1 MRAYP
6 QPLPKGGGWLH
17 RQGMTILMVLTL
29 AFEAAAETDS
39 LRLTLGDAI
48 ALAQRQSSDAL
59 AARHSLEAAEWS
71 FRYYKAN
78 YLPAVS
84 LSSSPSLNRQISSIT
99 QPDGTNVFMR
109 QNKLNTDLSLN
120 ISQNLALTGG
130 TLFVRNS
137 LQRLDEFEQRTHD
150 YSSVP
155 FSIGYQQNL
164 FGHNSLRWA
173 RRTEPMRH
181 SIARK
186 QYAETMELVASRT
199 STYFFMLASAQTN
212 LDIARQNFAVSDTL
226 LRYARRRYERGS
238 ITENEMLQLEV
249 GKLTEETNRLNA
261 EAEVEDAMQTLRS
274 YLGIK
279 DDVPITVVVGHASPR
294 DSILLAADTT
304 QGSVAYYDADEVLTL
319 ALENNP
325 DPEQLRL
332 NVVES
337 ESALSSAKANRGLKA
352 DLYMQFGLSQKGST
366 LKEAYTQPLEQE
378 YVSLT
383 LSLPLLDWGRGK
395 GQVRVAK
402 SRLEL
407 TQTQSEQAMQDFR
420 LNVLKMVRQYN
431 LQAYRVKIAY
441 RTRETALR
449 RYDVARWLYMQ
460 GRTTLLEFNT
470 SINEKDN
477 AQRAFINALQTYW
490 SLYYGLR
497 SLTLKQ

>member
-1 MRAYP
+1 MRALLVILLFASVE
-6 QPLPKGGGWLH
+6 QDFANLP
-17 RQGMTILMVLTL
+17 
-29 AFEAAAETDS
+29 TDS
-39 LRLTLGDAI
+39 LRLTLGDAV

-59 AARHSLEAAEWS
+59 AARHTLEAAEWS
-71 FRYYKAN
+71 YRYYQAN
-78 YLPAVS
+78 YLPSVS
-84 LSSSPSLNRQISSIT
+84 LSSSPSLNRQLNSIT
-99 QPDGTNVFMR
+99 QPDGTNVFVR
-109 QNKLNTDLSLN
+109 QNQLSTDLSLS
-120 ISQNLALTGG
+120 ISQNVTLTGG
-130 TLFVRNS
+130 TLFVRS
-137 LQRLDEFEQRTHD
+137 DMQRLDEFEQRTHG

-173 RRTEPMRH
+173 RRTEPLRYN
-181 SIARK
+181 IAQK
-186 QYAETMELVASRT
+186 QYRETMELVASRT
-199 STYFFMLASAQTN
+199 SSLFFMLAAAQTD
-212 LDIARQNFAVSDTL
+212 LEIAQQNYAVSDTL
-226 LRYARRRYERGS
+226 LAYARRRYERGS

-279 DDVPITVVVGHASPR
+279 DDVPIAVIPDTLIRDDVV
-294 DSILLAADTT
+294 
-304 QGSVAYYDADEVLTL
+304 DADEAL
-319 ALENNP
+319 ALALANNP
-325 DPEQLRL
+325 DPEQLQL

-366 LKEAYTQPLEQE
+366 LQEACTQPLNQQ

-420 LNVLKMVRQYN
+420 LNVRKMVRQYN
-431 LQAYRVKIAY
+431 LQAHRVRIAY
-441 RTRETALR
+441 KTRETALR
-449 RYDVARWLYMQ
+449 RYEVARWLYIQ
-460 GRTTLLEFNT
+460 GRTSLLEFNN
-470 SINEKDN
+470 SIGEKDN
-477 AQRAFINALQTYW
+477 AQRSFITALQTYW

-497 SLTLKQ
+497 SLTLKE

>member
-1 MRAYP
+1 MKM
-6 QPLPKGGGWLH
+6 LLVIGL
-17 RQGMTILMVLTL
+17 L
-29 AFEAAAETDS
+29 ATAWARGFAESPSDS
-39 LRLTLGDAI
+39 LRLTLSDAI
-48 ALAQRQSSDAL
+48 ALAQRQSSDAM
-59 AARHSLEAAEWS
+59 AARHTLEAAEWS

-78 YLPAVS
+78 YLPAVF
-84 LSSSPSLNRQISSIT
+84 LNSSPSLNRQISSIT

-109 QNKLNTDLSLN
+109 QNQLNTDLSLN
-120 ISQNLALTGG
+120 ISQNVALTGG
-130 TLFVRNS
+130 TLFVRNE
-137 LQRLDEFEQRTHD
+137 LQRLDEFEQKTHN

-155 FSIGYQQNL
+155 LSIGYQQNL

-181 SIARK
+181 NIARK

-279 DDVPITVVVGHASPR
+279 DNLPIAVVPDTLISEDVV
-294 DSILLAADTT
+294 
-304 QGSVAYYDADEVLTL
+304 DADEALAL

-366 LKEAYTQPLEQE
+366 LTEACTRPLNQQ
-378 YVSLT
+378 YVSLS

-441 RTRETALR
+441 RTRKTALR

>member
-1 MRAYP
+1 MKTWLIILLLASSLQGWAYE
-6 QPLPKGGGWLH
+6 H
-17 RQGMTILMVLTL
+17 
-29 AFEAAAETDS
+29 ADS
-39 LRLTLGDAI
+39 MKLTLGEAI
-48 ALAQRQSSDAL
+48 ALAQQQSSDAL

-71 FRYYKAN
+71 YKNFRAN

-99 QPDGTNVFMR
+99 QPDGTNVFVR
-109 QNKLNTDLSLN
+109 QNQLSTDLSLN
-120 ISQNLALTGG
+120 ISQNISLTGG
-130 TLFVRNS
+130 TLFMSNS
-137 LQRLDEFEQRTHD
+137 LQRLDEFEQRTLG
-150 YSSVP
+150 YN
-155 FSIGYQQNL
+155 SIPVSLGYQQNL

-173 RRTEPMRH
+173 KRTEPLRH

-186 QYAETMELVASRT
+186 QYAETMELVASRA

-212 LDIARQNFAVSDTL
+212 MEIARQNYAVSDTL

-261 EAEVEDAMQTLRS
+261 EADVEDAMQSLRS

-279 DDVPITVVVGHASPR
+279 SQVALVVMTDTLIHDDMV
-294 DSILLAADTT
+294 
-304 QGSVAYYDADEVLTL
+304 DADEAL
-319 ALENNP
+319 AKALANNP

-337 ESALSSAKANRGLKA
+337 QSALSSAKANRGLKA

-366 LKEAYTQPLEQE
+366 LKEAYASPLNQQ
-378 YVSLT
+378 YVSLSV
-383 LSLPLLDWGRGK
+383 SLPLLDWGRGK

-402 SRLEL
+402 SRLQL
-407 TQTQSEQAMQDFR
+407 TQTQSEQAMQDFC
-420 LNVLKMVRQYN
+420 LNVQKMVRQYN

-449 RYDVARWLYMQ
+449 RYEVARWLYVQ
-460 GRTTLLEFNT
+460 GRTSLLELNA
-470 SINEKDN
+470 SISEKDN

-497 SLTLKQ
+497 SLTLS

>member
-1 MRAYP
+1 MKTWLIILLLASSL
-6 QPLPKGGGWLH
+6 QGWADEH
-17 RQGMTILMVLTL
+17 
-29 AFEAAAETDS
+29 ADS
-39 LRLTLGDAI
+39 MKLTLGEAI
-48 ALAQRQSSDAL
+48 ALAQQQSSDAL

-71 FRYYKAN
+71 YKNFHAN

-99 QPDGTNVFMR
+99 QPDGTNVFVR
-109 QNKLNTDLSLN
+109 QNQLSTDLSLN
-120 ISQNLALTGG
+120 ISQNISLTGG
-130 TLFVRNS
+130 TVFMSNS
-137 LQRLDEFEQRTHD
+137 LQRLDEFEQRTLG
-150 YSSVP
+150 YN
-155 FSIGYQQNL
+155 SIPVSLGYQQNL

-173 RRTEPMRH
+173 KRTEPLRH

-186 QYAETMELVASRT
+186 QYAETMELVASRA

-212 LDIARQNFAVSDTL
+212 LEIARQNYAVSDTL

-261 EAEVEDAMQTLRS
+261 EADVEDAMQSLRS

-279 DDVPITVVVGHASPR
+279 SQVALVVMTDTLIHDDMV
-294 DSILLAADTT
+294 
-304 QGSVAYYDADEVLTL
+304 DADEAL
-319 ALENNP
+319 AKALANNP

-337 ESALSSAKANRGLKA
+337 QSALSSAKANRGLKA

-366 LKEAYTQPLEQE
+366 LKEAYASPLNQQ
-378 YVSLT
+378 YVSLSV
-383 LSLPLLDWGRGK
+383 SLPLLDWGRGK

-402 SRLEL
+402 SRLQL
-407 TQTQSEQAMQDFR
+407 TQTQSEQAMQDFC
-420 LNVLKMVRQYN
+420 LNVQKMVRQYN

-449 RYDVARWLYMQ
+449 RYEVARWLYVQ
-460 GRTTLLEFNT
+460 GRTSLLELNA
-470 SINEKDN
+470 SISEKDN

-497 SLTLKQ
+497 SLTLS

>member
-1 MRAYP
+1 MKTWLIILLLASSLQGWAYE
-6 QPLPKGGGWLH
+6 H
-17 RQGMTILMVLTL
+17 
-29 AFEAAAETDS
+29 ADS
-39 LRLTLGDAI
+39 MKLTLGEAI
-48 ALAQRQSSDAL
+48 ALAQQQSSDAL

-71 FRYYKAN
+71 YKNFRAN

-99 QPDGTNVFMR
+99 QPDGTNVFVR
-109 QNKLNTDLSLN
+109 QNQLSTDLSLN
-120 ISQNLALTGG
+120 ISQNISLTGG
-130 TLFVRNS
+130 TLFMSNS
-137 LQRLDEFEQRTHD
+137 LQRLDEFEQRTLG
-150 YSSVP
+150 YN
-155 FSIGYQQNL
+155 SIPVSLGYQQNL

-173 RRTEPMRH
+173 KRTEPLRH

-186 QYAETMELVASRT
+186 QYAETMELVASRA

-212 LDIARQNFAVSDTL
+212 LEIARQNYAVSDTL
-226 LRYARRRYERGS
+226 LRYARRRYDRGS

-261 EAEVEDAMQTLRS
+261 EADVEDAMQSLRS

-279 DDVPITVVVGHASPR
+279 SQVALVVMTDTLIHDDMV
-294 DSILLAADTT
+294 
-304 QGSVAYYDADEVLTL
+304 DADEAL
-319 ALENNP
+319 AKALANNP

-337 ESALSSAKANRGLKA
+337 QSALSSAKANRGLKA

-366 LKEAYTQPLEQE
+366 LKEAYASPLNQQ
-378 YVSLT
+378 YVSLSV
-383 LSLPLLDWGRGK
+383 SLPLLDWGRGK

-402 SRLEL
+402 SRLQL
-407 TQTQSEQAMQDFR
+407 TQTQSEQAMQDFC
-420 LNVLKMVRQYN
+420 LNVQKMVRQYN

-449 RYDVARWLYMQ
+449 RYEVARWLYVQ
-460 GRTTLLEFNT
+460 GRTSLLELNA
-470 SINEKDN
+470 SISEKDN

-497 SLTLKQ
+497 SLTLS

>member
-1 MRAYP
+1 MKTWLIILLLASNLQGWAYE
-6 QPLPKGGGWLH
+6 H
-17 RQGMTILMVLTL
+17 
-29 AFEAAAETDS
+29 ADS
-39 LRLTLGDAI
+39 MKLTLGEAI
-48 ALAQRQSSDAL
+48 ALAQQQSSDAL

-71 FRYYKAN
+71 YKNFRAN

-99 QPDGTNVFMR
+99 QPDGTNVFVR
-109 QNKLNTDLSLN
+109 QNQLSTDLSLN
-120 ISQNLALTGG
+120 INQNISLTGG
-130 TLFVRNS
+130 TLFMSNS
-137 LQRLDEFEQRTHD
+137 LQRLDEFEQRTLG
-150 YSSVP
+150 YN
-155 FSIGYQQNL
+155 SIPVSLGYQQNL

-173 RRTEPMRH
+173 KRTEPLRH

-186 QYAETMELVASRT
+186 QYAETMELVASRA

-212 LDIARQNFAVSDTL
+212 LEIAQQNYAVSDTL

-261 EAEVEDAMQTLRS
+261 EADVEDAMQSLRS

-279 DDVPITVVVGHASPR
+279 SQVALVVMTDTLIHDDMV
-294 DSILLAADTT
+294 
-304 QGSVAYYDADEVLTL
+304 DADEAL
-319 ALENNP
+319 AKALANNP

-337 ESALSSAKANRGLKA
+337 QSALSSAKANRGLKA

-366 LKEAYTQPLEQE
+366 LKEAYASPLNQQ
-378 YVSLT
+378 YVSLSV
-383 LSLPLLDWGRGK
+383 SLPLLDWGRGK

-402 SRLEL
+402 SRLQL
-407 TQTQSEQAMQDFR
+407 TQTQSEQAMQDFC
-420 LNVLKMVRQYN
+420 LNVQKMVRQYN

-449 RYDVARWLYMQ
+449 RYEVTRWLYVQ
-460 GRTTLLEFNT
+460 GRTSLLELNA
-470 SINEKDN
+470 SISEKDN

-497 SLTLKQ
+497 SLTLS

>member
-1 MRAYP
+1 M
-6 QPLPKGGGWLH
+6 KNWLV
-17 RQGMTILMVLTL
+17 IVLL
-29 AFEAAAETDS
+29 ATAWVQCFAESVAGS
-39 LRLTLGDAI
+39 LNLTLGEAI
-48 ALAQRQSSDAL
+48 ALAQRQSNDAL
-59 AARHSLEAAEWS
+59 AAQHSLEAAEWS
-71 FRYYKAN
+71 YRYYKAN

-84 LSSSPSLNRQISSIT
+84 LSSSPTLNRQVSSIT
-99 QPDGTNVFMR
+99 QPDGTNIFVR
-109 QNKLNTDLSLN
+109 QNQLSTDLSLSINQN
-120 ISQNLALTGG
+120 ITLTGG
-130 TLFVRNS
+130 TLFVRSN
-137 LQRLDEFEQRTHD
+137 LYRQDEFEQHTHG
-150 YSSVP
+150 YSTVP
-155 FSIGYQQNL
+155 FSIGYQQSL
-164 FGHNSLRWA
+164 LGHNSLRWA
-173 RRTEPMRH
+173 KRTEPLRH

-186 QYAETMELVASRT
+186 EFAETMELVASRA
-199 STYFFMLASAQTN
+199 STYFFMLAAAQTN
-212 LDIARQNFAVSDTL
+212 LEIARQNYAVSDTL
-226 LRYARRRYERGS
+226 HRYARQRYERGS

-261 EAEVEDAMQTLRS
+261 EAEVEDAMQMLRS

-279 DDVPITVVVGHASPR
+279 
-294 DSILLAADTT
+294 
-304 QGSVAYYDADEVLTL
+304 ENLTL
-319 ALENNP
+319 TVMTDTLIDAKEMDAEEALRLALQNNP

-352 DLYMQFGLSQKGST
+352 DLYMQFGLSQTGT
-366 LKEAYTQPLEQE
+366 TIKEAYSSPLNQQ
-378 YVSLT
+378 YVSLS

-395 GQVRVAK
+395 GKVRVAK

-449 RYDVARWLYMQ
+449 RYDVARWLYLQ

-477 AQRAFINALQTYW
+477 AQRAFISALQTYW

-497 SLTLKQ
+497 SLTQTLPSAPSLVERGTNTLISRR

>member
-1 MRAYP
+1 MKVKTIITLIA
-6 QPLPKGGGWLH
+6 GV
-17 RQGMTILMVLTL
+17 MTI
-29 AFEAAAETDS
+29 EQAAAQGDS
-39 LRLTLGDAI
+39 LRLTLNDAI
-48 ALAQRQSSDAL
+48 ALAQQQSSDAL

-71 FRYYKAN
+71 YRNHQAN
-78 YLPAVS
+78 YLPAVT
-84 LSSSPSLNRQISSIT
+84 LSSSPSLNRQMNSIT
-99 QPDGTNVFMR
+99 QPDGTNVFVR
-109 QNKLNTDLSLN
+109 QNQLNTDFALN
-120 ISQNLALTGG
+120 ISQNVSLTGG
-130 TLFVRNS
+130 TLFLRNA
-137 LQRLDEFEQRTHD
+137 LQRLDEFEQRTHG

-173 RRTEPMRH
+173 RRTEPLRH

-199 STYFFMLASAQTN
+199 SSLFFMLASAQTN
-212 LDIARQNFAVSDTL
+212 LEIARQNYAVSDTL
-226 LRYARRRYERGS
+226 LSYARRRYERGS

-274 YLGIK
+274 YLGIREEATLSV
-279 DDVPITVVVGHASPR
+279 VPDTLISEEVVDAGEA
-294 DSILLAADTT
+294 LA
-304 QGSVAYYDADEVLTL
+304 L

-366 LKEAYTQPLEQE
+366 LSEAYAQPLNQQ

-383 LSLPLLDWGRGK
+383 LSLPILDWGRGR

-407 TQTQSEQAMQDFR
+407 TQTQSEQALQDFR
-420 LNVLKMVRQYN
+420 LNVQKMVRQYN
-431 LQAYRVKIAY
+431 LQGYRVKIAY

-449 RYDVARWLYMQ
+449 RYEVARWLYLQ
-460 GRTTLLEFNT
+460 GRTSLLELNT
-470 SINEKDN
+470 SISEKDN
-477 AQRAFINALQTYW
+477 AQRSFIGALQTYW

>member
-1 MRAYP
+1 
-6 QPLPKGGGWLH
+6 L
-17 RQGMTILMVLTL
+17 
-29 AFEAAAETDS
+29 ESAAQSDS
-39 LRLTLGDAI
+39 LRLTLSEAI

-59 AARHSLEAAEWS
+59 AARHALEAAEWS
-71 FRYYKAN
+71 YKNYRAN
-78 YLPAVS
+78 YLPAVT

-99 QPDGTNVFMR
+99 QPDGTNVFVR
-109 QNKLNTDLSLN
+109 QNQLNTDLSLS
-120 ISQNLALTGG
+120 ISQNVALTGG
-130 TLFVRNS
+130 TLFLRND
-137 LQRLDEFEQRTHD
+137 LQRLDEFEQHTHD

-173 RRTEPMRH
+173 RRTEPLRH

-186 QYAETMELVASRT
+186 QYAETMELVASRA
-199 STYFFMLASAQTN
+199 STYYFILASAQTN
-212 LDIARQNFAVSDTL
+212 LEIARQNYAVSDTL
-226 LRYARRRYERGS
+226 LGYARRRYKRGS

-261 EAEVEDAMQTLRS
+261 EAEVEDAMLVLRS

-279 DDVPITVVVGHASPR
+279 DNIPIAVMPDTLISDNVV
-294 DSILLAADTT
+294 
-304 QGSVAYYDADEVLTL
+304 DADEALAL

-366 LKEAYTQPLEQE
+366 LTEAYTRPLEQQ
-378 YVSLT
+378 YVSLS

-407 TQTQSEQAMQDFR
+407 TQTQSEQALQDFR

-431 LQAYRVKIAY
+431 LQAYRVKVAY
-441 RTRETALR
+441 RTRELAMH
-449 RYDVARWLYMQ
+449 RYDVARWLYIQ

-477 AQRAFINALQTYW
+477 ALRAFISALQTYW

-497 SLTLKQ
+497 SLTLSEE

>member
-1 MRAYP
+1 MKTWLIILLLASSLQGWAYE
-6 QPLPKGGGWLH
+6 H
-17 RQGMTILMVLTL
+17 
-29 AFEAAAETDS
+29 ADS
-39 LRLTLGDAI
+39 MKLTLGEAI
-48 ALAQRQSSDAL
+48 ALAQQQSSDAL

-71 FRYYKAN
+71 YKNFRAN

-99 QPDGTNVFMR
+99 QPDGTNVFVR
-109 QNKLNTDLSLN
+109 QNQLSMDLSLN
-120 ISQNLALTGG
+120 INQNISLTGG
-130 TLFVRNS
+130 TLFMSNS
-137 LQRLDEFEQRTHD
+137 LQRLDEFEQRTLG
-150 YSSVP
+150 YN
-155 FSIGYQQNL
+155 SIPVSLGYQQNL

-173 RRTEPMRH
+173 KRTEPLRH

-186 QYAETMELVASRT
+186 QYAETMELVASRA

-212 LDIARQNFAVSDTL
+212 LEIAQQNYAVSDTL

-261 EAEVEDAMQTLRS
+261 EADVEDAMQSLRS

-279 DDVPITVVVGHASPR
+279 SQVALVVMTDTLIHDDMV
-294 DSILLAADTT
+294 
-304 QGSVAYYDADEVLTL
+304 DADEAL
-319 ALENNP
+319 AKALANNP

-337 ESALSSAKANRGLKA
+337 QSALSSAKANRGLKA

-366 LKEAYTQPLEQE
+366 LKEAYASPLNQQ
-378 YVSLT
+378 YVSLSV
-383 LSLPLLDWGRGK
+383 SLPLLDWGRGK

-402 SRLEL
+402 SRLQL
-407 TQTQSEQAMQDFR
+407 TQTQSEQAMQDFC
-420 LNVLKMVRQYN
+420 LNVQKMVRQYN

-449 RYDVARWLYMQ
+449 RYEVARWLYVQ
-460 GRTTLLEFNT
+460 GRTSLLELNA
-470 SINEKDN
+470 SISEKDN

-497 SLTLKQ
+497 SLTLS

>member
-1 MRAYP
+1 MKTLLVIGLLVIAWG
-6 QPLPKGGGWLH
+6 QPLPASPKG
-17 RQGMTILMVLTL
+17 RSES
-29 AFEAAAETDS
+29 FSDS
-39 LRLTLGDAI
+39 LRLTLNDAI

-71 FRYYKAN
+71 YKNYRAN

-99 QPDGTNVFMR
+99 QPDGTNVFVR
-109 QNKLNTDLSLN
+109 QNQLSTDFELN
-120 ISQNLALTGG
+120 ISQNIALTGG
-130 TLFVRNS
+130 TLFVRNN

-173 RRTEPMRH
+173 QRTEPLRH
-181 SIARK
+181 RIARK
-186 QYAETMELVASRT
+186 QYAETMELVASRA
-199 STYFFMLASAQTN
+199 STYYFILASAQTN
-212 LDIARQNFAVSDTL
+212 LEIARQNYAVSDTL
-226 LRYARRRYERGS
+226 LSYARRRYVRGS

-261 EAEVEDAMQTLRS
+261 EAEVEDAMLMLRS

-279 DDVPITVVVGHASPR
+279 DNVPIAVMPDTLISDDVV
-294 DSILLAADTT
+294 
-304 QGSVAYYDADEVLTL
+304 DADEALAL

-366 LKEAYTQPLEQE
+366 LTEAYTRPLEQQ
-378 YVSLT
+378 YVSLS

-407 TQTQSEQAMQDFR
+407 TQTQSEQALQDFR

-449 RYDVARWLYMQ
+449 RYEVARWLYVQ

-477 AQRAFINALQTYW
+477 AQRAFISALQTYW

-497 SLTLKQ
+497 SLTASPPAPLARRGE

>member
-1 MRAYP
+1 MNVRFIFLFIISAS
-6 QPLPKGGGWLH
+6 L
-17 RQGMTILMVLTL
+17 
-29 AFEAAAETDS
+29 ESAAQSDS
-39 LRLTLGDAI
+39 LRLTLSEAI
-48 ALAQRQSSDAL
+48 VLAQRQSSDAL
-59 AARHSLEAAEWS
+59 AARHALEAAEWS
-71 FRYYKAN
+71 YKNYRAN
-78 YLPAVS
+78 YLPAVT

-99 QPDGTNVFMR
+99 QPDGTNVFVR
-109 QNKLNTDLSLN
+109 QNQLNTDLSLS
-120 ISQNLALTGG
+120 ISQNVALTGG
-130 TLFVRNS
+130 TLFLRND
-137 LQRLDEFEQRTHD
+137 LQRLDEFEQHTHD

-173 RRTEPMRH
+173 RRTEPLRH

-186 QYAETMELVASRT
+186 QYAETMELVASRA
-199 STYFFMLASAQTN
+199 STYYFILASAQTN
-212 LDIARQNFAVSDTL
+212 LEIARQNYAVSDTL
-226 LRYARRRYERGS
+226 LGYARRRYKRGS

-261 EAEVEDAMQTLRS
+261 EAEVEDAMLVLRS

-279 DDVPITVVVGHASPR
+279 DNIPIAVMPDTLISDNVV
-294 DSILLAADTT
+294 
-304 QGSVAYYDADEVLTL
+304 DADEALAL

-337 ESALSSAKANRGLKA
+337 ESALSSARANRGLKA

-366 LKEAYTQPLEQE
+366 LTEAYTRPLEQQ
-378 YVSLT
+378 YVSLS

-407 TQTQSEQAMQDFR
+407 TQTQSEQALQDFR

-431 LQAYRVKIAY
+431 LQAYRVKVAY
-441 RTRETALR
+441 RTRELAMH
-449 RYDVARWLYMQ
+449 RYDVARWLYIQ

-477 AQRAFINALQTYW
+477 ALRAFISALQTYW

-497 SLTLKQ
+497 SLTLSEE